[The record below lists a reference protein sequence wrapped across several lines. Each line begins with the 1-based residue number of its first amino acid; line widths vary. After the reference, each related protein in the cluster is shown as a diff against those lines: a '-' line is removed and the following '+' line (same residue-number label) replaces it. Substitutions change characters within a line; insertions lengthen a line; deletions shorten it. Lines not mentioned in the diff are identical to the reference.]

1 MAIVDPNKNNFRNCG
16 VGKKVLAVVG
26 IDKGFS
32 KDNDPQ
38 YAVHYVCV
46 KDLSAE
52 SGDGDK
58 GADHWDYFI
67 LNDKLRFLLGMVM
80 KAAGHTTPFDDED
93 AALISE
99 VLSNCYLLT
108 TITSREWNGE
118 TKYQT
123 GRNGWAP
130 YTGAEEPDWAEVIAK
145 GVEGHEKIR
154 EARRKKA
161 QGGSGGGAAQRR
173 PAQTEGDPG
182 SDGSGSS
189 GDDDGPMY

>member
-1 MAIVDPNKNNFRNCG
+1 MAIVDPNKNNFRTCG
-16 VGKKVLAVVG
+16 VGKKVLALVG
-26 IDKGFS
+26 IDKGVN

-38 YAVHYVCV
+38 YAVHYICV

-58 GADHWDYFI
+58 GADHWDYFA

-108 TITSREWNGE
+108 TVTSREWNGE

-130 YTGAEEPDWAEVIAK
+130 YTGAEEADWADLIAK
-145 GVEGHEKIR
+145 GVENHEKLR
-154 EARRKKA
+154 EARKKKA
-161 QGGSGGGAAQRR
+161 GGGSSGGSSKR

-182 SDGSGSS
+182 SDGGSS
-189 GDDDGPMY
+189 GDDGEPLY